1 MLAHNNEVMSL
12 LYCIDSCSE
21 VSMIQDSRKFIY
33 FKAKQ
38 VMIEFDVRTDKTDY
52 LNRLSKIWV
61 GKKTIHQGKAAL
73 KTD

>member
-1 MLAHNNEVMSL
+1 
-12 LYCIDSCSE
+12 
-21 VSMIQDSRKFIY
+21 MIQDSRKFIY

-38 VMIEFDVRTDKTDY
+38 IMIEFDVRTDKTDY